1 MTTHHIVHN
10 VPTKCHDFLYLVQRE
25 CKQSIA
31 TAIMYVQQINYQL
44 IMLICAPKQ
53 TNLLLILCV
62 GPTFC

>member
-25 CKQSIA
+25 HKQSIT
-31 TAIMYVQQINYQL
+31 TAIMYVEQINYQL
-44 IMLICAPKQ
+44 MMLLCAPKQ
-53 TNLLLILCV
+53 SNLSPPLCV